1 MMASSPSDEEVT
13 GRKWPSSGLYE
24 GRTQGEMRI
33 ETSMVWIPALVEVG
47 LGLAAFAPFLVHRLS
62 VGRWRK
68 QGIEYPTNHTDLP
81 AVTVLL
87 PVWNEGLIIEKK
99 LDNLAQQNLR
109 CSLLVIDSAST
120 DKTVDKIES
129 WIQSHPKAFDAF
141 KLITMN
147 ERLGK
152 TEAVR
157 QAIESLEKDN
167 FTGCI
172 CMTDADAILP
182 PDALSRLQGW
192 FADPTV
198 GAVGARALRHGTLSN
213 ERTHRTMFEL
223 LREGESARDSTP
235 FLEGSCMMWK
245 GTAFSSQQLNTRSNA
260 DDAQIATGVRLNG
273 FRSLHDSN
281 VHFEDVAPSTP
292 EGQRRQKIRRGQ
304 GLQRLLMSHRKS
316 WFDRRLG
323 TFASILRRE
332 AHFHLIAPLMVF
344 GAGMAAVLR
353 WGIITIAGMPNGTL
367 AALHGSLACIEL
379 TCLVAWLLNRQ
390 GIRVPVLETVGSVFS
405 GMEHLMIGHVYSLR
419 GKSLH
424 MWEQHSDTRIALS
437 KSDLK

>member
-1 MMASSPSDEEVT
+1 
-13 GRKWPSSGLYE
+13 
-24 GRTQGEMRI
+24 
-33 ETSMVWIPALVEVG
+33 MVWIPALVEVG

-62 VGRWRK
+62 VGKWRK
-68 QGIEYPTNHTDLP
+68 QGIEYPVNDADLP

-120 DKTVDKIES
+120 DETVSKVNA
-129 WIQSHPKAFDAF
+129 WIQSHPKAFDDF
-141 KLITMN
+141 TLLTMK

-157 QAIESLEKDN
+157 QAIVRLEKDD
-167 FTGCI
+167 FSGCI
-172 CMTDADAILP
+172 CMTDADALLP
-182 PDALSRLQGW
+182 PDALKRLQGW
-192 FADPTV
+192 FADPSI
-198 GAVGARALRHGTLSN
+198 GAVGARALRHGGLSS
-213 ERTHRTMFEL
+213 ERSHRTMFEL

-245 GTAFSSQQLNTRSNA
+245 RTSFNSSQLNTQSNA

-273 FRSLHDSN
+273 FRSLYDSN
-281 VHFEDVAPSTP
+281 VHFEDMAPTTP

-316 WFDRRLG
+316 WFDKRLG

-332 AHFHLIAPLMVF
+332 AHFHLIAPLMLF

-353 WGIITIAGMPNGTL
+353 WGIITVAGMPNGTL
-367 AALHGSLACIEL
+367 AALHGSLACVEL

-390 GIRVPVLETVGSVFS
+390 GIRVPGLEAVGSVFS
-405 GMEHLMIGHVYSLR
+405 GMEHLMIGHLYSLR

-437 KSDLK
+437 DSDLN

>member
-1 MMASSPSDEEVT
+1 
-13 GRKWPSSGLYE
+13 
-24 GRTQGEMRI
+24 
-33 ETSMVWIPALVEVG
+33 MVWIPALVEVG

-62 VGRWRK
+62 VGKWRK
-68 QGIEYPTNHTDLP
+68 QGNEYPVNDADLP
-81 AVTVLL
+81 AITVLL

-120 DKTVDKIES
+120 DKTVNKVNSYIVAN
-129 WIQSHPKAFDAF
+129 PKAFNTF
-141 KLITMN
+141 KLLTMK

-157 QAIESLEKDN
+157 QAIEKLEKDGFN
-167 FTGCI
+167 GCI
-172 CMTDADAILP
+172 CMTDADAMLP

-198 GAVGARALRHGTLSN
+198 GAVGARALRHGTLSS
-213 ERTHRTMFEL
+213 ERSHRTMFEL

-245 GTAFSSQQLNTRSNA
+245 RSAFNSQQLNTRSNA

-273 FRSLHDSN
+273 FRSLYDSN
-281 VHFEDVAPSTP
+281 VHFEDMAPSTP

-332 AHFHLIAPLMVF
+332 AHFHLIAPLMLF

-390 GIRVPVLETVGSVFS
+390 GIRVPLLETVGSVFS
-405 GMEHLMIGHVYSLR
+405 GMEHLIIGHWHSLR

-424 MWEQHSDTRIALS
+424 MWDQHSDTRIALS
-437 KSDLK
+437 ESNLN

>member
-1 MMASSPSDEEVT
+1 
-13 GRKWPSSGLYE
+13 
-24 GRTQGEMRI
+24 
-33 ETSMVWIPALVEVG
+33 MVWIPALVEVG

-62 VGRWRK
+62 VGKWRK
-68 QGIEYPTNHTDLP
+68 QGNEYPVNDADLP
-81 AVTVLL
+81 AITVLL

-120 DKTVDKIES
+120 DKTVNKVNSYIEAN
-129 WIQSHPKAFDAF
+129 PKAFNTF
-141 KLITMN
+141 KLLTMK

-157 QAIESLEKDN
+157 QAIEKLEKDGFN
-167 FTGCI
+167 GCI
-172 CMTDADAILP
+172 CMTDADAMLP

-198 GAVGARALRHGTLSN
+198 GAVGARALRHGTLSS
-213 ERTHRTMFEL
+213 ERSHRTMFEL

-245 GTAFSSQQLNTRSNA
+245 RSAFNSQQLNTRSNA

-273 FRSLHDSN
+273 FRSLYDSN
-281 VHFEDVAPSTP
+281 VHFEDMAPSTP

-332 AHFHLIAPLMVF
+332 AHFHLIAPLMLF

-353 WGIITIAGMPNGTL
+353 WGIITIAGVPNGTL

-390 GIRVPVLETVGSVFS
+390 GIRVPLLATVGSVFS
-405 GMEHLMIGHVYSLR
+405 GMEHLVIGHWHSLR

-424 MWEQHSDTRIALS
+424 MWDQHSDTRIALS
-437 KSDLK
+437 ESDLN

>member
-1 MMASSPSDEEVT
+1 
-13 GRKWPSSGLYE
+13 
-24 GRTQGEMRI
+24 
-33 ETSMVWIPALVEVG
+33 MVWIPALVEVG

-62 VGRWRK
+62 VGKWRK
-68 QGIEYPTNHTDLP
+68 QVNEYPVNDADLP
-81 AVTVLL
+81 AITVLL

-120 DKTVDKIES
+120 DETVSKINA
-129 WIQSHPKAFDAF
+129 WIQSHPKAFDDF
-141 KLITMN
+141 TLLRMK

-157 QAIESLEKDN
+157 QAIEKLEKDGFN
-167 FTGCI
+167 GCI
-172 CMTDADAILP
+172 CMTDADAMLP

-198 GAVGARALRHGTLSN
+198 GAVGARALRHGTLSS
-213 ERTHRTMFEL
+213 ERSHRTMFEL

-245 GTAFSSQQLNTRSNA
+245 RSAFNSQQLNTRSNA

-273 FRSLHDSN
+273 FRSLYDSN
-281 VHFEDVAPSTP
+281 VHFEDMAPSTP

-332 AHFHLIAPLMVF
+332 AHFHLIAPLMLF

-390 GIRVPVLETVGSVFS
+390 GIRVPLLATVGSVFS
-405 GMEHLMIGHVYSLR
+405 GMEHLVIGHWHSLR

-424 MWEQHSDTRIALS
+424 MWDQHSDTRIALS
-437 KSDLK
+437 ESDLN